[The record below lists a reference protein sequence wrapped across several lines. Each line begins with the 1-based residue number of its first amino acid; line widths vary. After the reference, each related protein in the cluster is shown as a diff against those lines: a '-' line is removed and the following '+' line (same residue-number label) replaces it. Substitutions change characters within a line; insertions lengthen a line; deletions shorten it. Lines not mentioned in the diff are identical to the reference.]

1 MHACC
6 LREMVRIK
14 AGRETRIP
22 WSSRCDK
29 IRRPRSSR
37 TSLEQTKNRVRFF
50 FFSLDACE
58 NMWIWGARRRTDFPQ
73 TRSRRVSCVAST
85 RKEERIRLC
94 GERTGV
100 VHLQNLKGSSNPP
113 LSLSLLSPSFREK
126 RNGRRNYYSGTEKIA
141 PPRVLSSIN
150 RSIFYYFLRIVWI
163 ITFIKR
169 SRGHIPRPAA

>member
-1 MHACC
+1 MHACR

-58 NMWIWGARRRTDFPQ
+58 NMWIWGVRRRRTDFPQ

-85 RKEERIRLC
+85 RKEERIRFC

-100 VHLQNLKGSSNPP
+100 VHLQNLKGSSNP
-113 LSLSLLSPSFREK
+113 SLSLLSPSFREK
-126 RNGRRNYYSGTEKIA
+126 RNGRRNYYRERKKLLLLEFYPLLIV
-141 PPRVLSSIN
+141 PSSII
-150 RSIFYYFLRIVWI
+150 SYV
-163 ITFIKR
+163 
-169 SRGHIPRPAA
+169 

>member
-1 MHACC
+1 MHACR

-58 NMWIWGARRRTDFPQ
+58 NMWIWGARRRRFSPDMKQ
-73 TRSRRVSCVAST
+73 TRVLRCVNEKRGKDPPLWRADGSCT
-85 RKEERIRLC
+85 
-94 GERTGV
+94 
-100 VHLQNLKGSSNPP
+100 SSKFEGLFEP

-126 RNGRRNYYSGTEKIA
+126 RNGRRNYYRERKKLLLLEFYPLLIV
-141 PPRVLSSIN
+141 PSSII
-150 RSIFYYFLRIVWI
+150 SYV
-163 ITFIKR
+163 
-169 SRGHIPRPAA
+169 

>member
-1 MHACC
+1 MHACR

-50 FFSLDACE
+50 SFSLDACE
-58 NMWIWGARRRTDFPQ
+58 NMWIWGARRRRTDFPQ

-100 VHLQNLKGSSNPP
+100 VHLQNLKGSSNPS
-113 LSLSLLSPSFREK
+113 LFFSLSCLLPSA
-126 RNGRRNYYSGTEKIA
+126 RNETDEEIIIGNGKNC
-141 PPRVLSSIN
+141 SS
-150 RSIFYYFLRIVWI
+150 SS
-163 ITFIKR
+163 FILY
-169 SRGHIPRPAA
+169 

>member
-1 MHACC
+1 
-6 LREMVRIK
+6 MVRIK

-50 FFSLDACE
+50 SFSLDACE
-58 NMWIWGARRRTDFPQ
+58 NMWIWGARRRRTDFPQ

-100 VHLQNLKGSSNPP
+100 VHLQNLKGSSRAP
-113 LSLSLLSPSFREK
+113 LSLSCLLPSA
-126 RNGRRNYYSGTEKIA
+126 RNETDKEIIIGTEKIA

-150 RSIFYYFLRIVWI
+150 RSIFYYFYV
-163 ITFIKR
+163 
-169 SRGHIPRPAA
+169 

>member
-1 MHACC
+1 
-6 LREMVRIK
+6 MVRIK

-50 FFSLDACE
+50 FFLSMLAKTCGYG
-58 NMWIWGARRRTDFPQ
+58 GARRRRTDFPQ

-100 VHLQNLKGSSNPP
+100 VHLQNLKGSSNP
-113 LSLSLLSPSFREK
+113 SLSLVSFLPRETK
-126 RNGRRNYYSGTEKIA
+126 WTKKLLFGNGKNC
-141 PPRVLSSIN
+141 SS
-150 RSIFYYFLRIVWI
+150 SS
-163 ITFIKR
+163 FILY
-169 SRGHIPRPAA
+169 

>member
-1 MHACC
+1 MHACR

-58 NMWIWGARRRTDFPQ
+58 NMWIWGARRRRFSPDMKQ
-73 TRSRRVSCVAST
+73 TRVLRCVNEKRGKDPPLWRADGSCT
-85 RKEERIRLC
+85 
-94 GERTGV
+94 
-100 VHLQNLKGSSNPP
+100 SSKFEGLFEP
-113 LSLSLLSPSFREK
+113 LSLSCLLPSARNETDEEIIIRERK
-126 RNGRRNYYSGTEKIA
+126 KLLLLEFCPLLIV
-141 PPRVLSSIN
+141 PSSII
-150 RSIFYYFLRIVWI
+150 SYV
-163 ITFIKR
+163 
-169 SRGHIPRPAA
+169 

>member
-1 MHACC
+1 MHACR

-50 FFSLDACE
+50 SRCLRKHVDMGGASEKDRFSPD
-58 NMWIWGARRRTDFPQ
+58 TKQ
-73 TRSRRVSCVAST
+73 TRVLRCVNEKRGKDPPLWRADGSCT
-85 RKEERIRLC
+85 
-94 GERTGV
+94 
-100 VHLQNLKGSSNPP
+100 SSKFEGLFEP

-126 RNGRRNYYSGTEKIA
+126 RNGRRNYYRERKKLLLLEFCPLLIV
-141 PPRVLSSIN
+141 PSSII
-150 RSIFYYFLRIVWI
+150 SYV
-163 ITFIKR
+163 
-169 SRGHIPRPAA
+169 

>member
-1 MHACC
+1 MHACR

-58 NMWIWGARRRTDFPQ
+58 NMWIWGARRRRTDFPQ

-100 VHLQNLKGSSNPP
+100 VHLQNLKGSSNP
-113 LSLSLLSPSFREK
+113 SLSLVSFLPRETK
-126 RNGRRNYYSGTEKIA
+126 RTKKLLSGTEKIA